1 MAWITAVN
9 YEDADERLQSLYDRV
24 RMPDGTIDNV
34 LLVHGLRPHTLEGH
48 LSLYRSVLHHSG
60 NSLPKWFLEALGV
73 WVSSLNGCDY
83 CVSHHARG
91 MMRLLNDD
99 DRGAAIL
106 QAIDDRTFGVAPL
119 DAAQKAA
126 LSYAEIL
133 TVRPSDVDEHLI
145 EMLKKTGLDDGEILE
160 INQVCSYFAY
170 ANRTVLGL
178 GCKIEEY
185 VCR

>member
-1 MAWITAVN
+1 MAWITVVS
-9 YEDADERLQSLYDRV
+9 YEEADERLRSIYDRV

-48 LSLYRSVLHHSG
+48 LSLYRSVLHHTG
-60 NSLPKWFLEALGV
+60 NSLPKWFLEVLGV

-99 DRGAAIL
+99 DRGSAIL
-106 QAIDDRTFGVAPL
+106 QAIDDRNFELAPL
-119 DAAQKAA
+119 DGAQKAA
-126 LSYAEIL
+126 LSYAEAL
-133 TVRPSDVDEHLI
+133 TVRPSDLDERWVGAMR
-145 EMLKKTGLDDGEILE
+145 ESGLDDGQILE

-170 ANRTVLGL
+170 VNRTVLGL
-178 GCKIEEY
+178 GCKVEDY
-185 VCR
+185 VK